1 MHNLGN
7 CEGVF
12 VEKFNIKYNNKYD
25 IIFIKKKKYI
35 LKLVI
40 NTYRDNTSFFY
51 SINHLLETQIFFYMF
66 LNHFYD
72 YLQCPFLANLH
83 RANQFFCKF
92 YHLL

>member
-25 IIFIKKKKYI
+25 IIFIKKKKNI

-51 SINHLLETQIFFYMF
+51 SIKTGLSQHSLLSWSPSSSI
-66 LNHFYD
+66 
-72 YLQCPFLANLH
+72 
-83 RANQFFCKF
+83 
-92 YHLL
+92 